1 MFYPFLFCSDTP
13 QNKLSTS
20 LERDDLPVDG
30 RWMLMLAL
38 VFSIFIN
45 ELLTRYRFEFGRGM
59 PPAEHVARVGGEWE
73 PERPN
78 AIGGATA

>member
-1 MFYPFLFCSDTP
+1 
-13 QNKLSTS
+13 
-20 LERDDLPVDG
+20 
-30 RWMLMLAL
+30 MLMLAL

-45 ELLTRYRFEFGRGM
+45 ELLTRYRFEFGQGM